1 MSETL
6 IFIIG
11 SGVFAITT
19 GATLL
24 YGYFTFYERAE
35 SDREDQAG
43 PVDVETGAP

>member
-24 YGYFTFYERAE
+24 YGYFAFYERAE
-35 SDREDQAG
+35 KDRSESDTPQI
-43 PVDVETGAP
+43 VD

>member
-11 SGVFAITT
+11 SGVFALTT

-24 YGYFTFYERAE
+24 YGYFTFYEKAE
-35 SDREDQAG
+35 ADREEQTG
-43 PVDVETGAP
+43 PTNV